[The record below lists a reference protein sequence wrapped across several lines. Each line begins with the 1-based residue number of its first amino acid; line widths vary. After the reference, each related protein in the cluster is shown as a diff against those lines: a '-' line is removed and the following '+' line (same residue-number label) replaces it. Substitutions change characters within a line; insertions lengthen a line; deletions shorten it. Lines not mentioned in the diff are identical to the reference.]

1 MHSYSPLAATAFFSG
16 SSGHIPKGRFFAESG
31 MLRCSSRLGHVG
43 PSVKPFLHHRSFS
56 RLGRHRSNKVAGR
69 VRTAQATGAIGDTSD
84 GLEVG
89 QAIALVWFEMV
100 SFGPFIPGVDENK
113 PTLGWQ
119 GLGVRDEL
127 FQVLFESLRG
137 AVEVYNPVAAASR

>member
-1 MHSYSPLAATAFFSG
+1 
-16 SSGHIPKGRFFAESG
+16 
-31 MLRCSSRLGHVG
+31 
-43 PSVKPFLHHRSFS
+43 
-56 RLGRHRSNKVAGR
+56 VAGR

-113 PTLGWQ
+113 PTFGWQ